1 MDKRSSL
8 LLIALGVLT
17 AAPYIFS
24 IAGLAYQFMLVHRLL
39 AVGGMISAIVL
50 VVWGVY
56 GLSRNRS

>member
-1 MDKRSSL
+1 MDKRSSI

-39 AVGGMISAIVL
+39 AV
-50 VVWGVY
+50 
-56 GLSRNRS
+56 